1 MDMTDCSPDEAIPLH
16 YELRLT
22 DEDPQVQATMS
33 VRPFAEHLVRGVH
46 MHRDEIDQLIV
57 SASEN
62 WRLDRMSLVDRN
74 ILRIAL
80 FEMLYCPD
88 VPPKA
93 SINEAIDIGKK
104 FGSEDSGAFINGVL
118 DHVFGEIRKTDQN
131 TASSQ
136 A

>member
-1 MDMTDCSPDEAIPLH
+1 MH
-16 YELRLT
+16 YELTLS
-22 DEDPQVQATMS
+22 DEDHVVQPSPAI
-33 VRPFAEHLVRGVH
+33 RPFAEQLVRGVH
-46 MHRDEIDQLIV
+46 LHQAEIDQMIV

-62 WRLDRMSLVDRN
+62 WRIDRMSIVDRN

-88 VPPKA
+88 VPPKV

-118 DHVFGEIRKTDQN
+118 DHVLGTMQKTDHSS
-131 TASSQ
+131 ASS
-136 A
+136 AT

>member
-1 MDMTDCSPDEAIPLH
+1 MDMTSSAPDEAIPLH
-16 YELRLT
+16 YELTLS
-22 DEDPQVQATMS
+22 DEDHVVQPSPAI
-33 VRPFAEHLVRGVH
+33 RPFAEQLVRGVH
-46 MHRDEIDQLIV
+46 LHQAEIDQMIV

-62 WRLDRMSLVDRN
+62 WRIDRMSIVDRN

-88 VPPKA
+88 VPPKV

-118 DHVFGEIRKTDQN
+118 DHVLGTMQKTDHSS
-131 TASSQ
+131 ASS
-136 A
+136 AT